1 MRRGLSGH
9 RSSLG
14 RPPGG
19 QPSRHSSWREGGWYR
34 EGYTLSRNHT
44 STEGDGF
51 GVADG
56 DTDGETVPSD
66 GDGDADADGD
76 AGADGETGALDAD
89 PDGDGDADADP
100 DAEGDAG
107 ATESTGRDI
116 QLTSTAWSM
125 APAGSMYTAAVPP
138 AFLTRRTVTTSV
150 LL

>member
-19 QPSRHSSWREGGWYR
+19 QPSRHSSWREGGRYR

-44 STEGDGF
+44 TADGGGF

-56 DTDGETVPSD
+56 HTGGETVPS
-66 GDGDADADGD
+66 DGDADADGD
-76 AGADGETGALDAD
+76 AGVDGETGALDAD

-100 DAEGDAG
+100 EGDAG
-107 ATESTGRDI
+107 ATELTGRDI
-116 QLTSTAWSM
+116 QLTSTARSV
-125 APAGSMYTAAVPP
+125 APTGSMYTAAVPP
-138 AFLTRRTVTTSV
+138 ASLTRRTVTTSV
-150 LL
+150 ML

>member
-14 RPPGG
+14 RPPGR
-19 QPSRHSSWREGGWYR
+19 QPSSHSSWREGGRYR

-66 GDGDADADGD
+66 GDGADADGD
-76 AGADGETGALDAD
+76 ADADGETGALDAD

-107 ATESTGRDI
+107 ATESTGRGI
-116 QLTSTAWSM
+116 QLTSTTRSM
-125 APAGSMYTAAVPP
+125 PPAGSMYTAAVPP

-150 LL
+150 ML